1 MRKSARNKLAT
12 LLGALIF
19 GLSGQSDAVP
29 QEGPGAAVELV
40 DPKVLRVCADPRNMP
55 FSNQNGEGFENK
67 LAELLASKLGKS
79 LSYTWYPNSM
89 GFVRNTLG
97 SYKCDVIMGFPQG
110 DDIAQVTNPY
120 YATSYALVFKPGTGL
135 DGVDSLSDPRLKD
148 KRIGIVA
155 GTPPSSIMIANG
167 LMSRAKPYPLVI
179 DTRVDSSAEAM
190 IEDIEG
196 GTVDAGVLWGPMA
209 GYFAMHANPKLAVVP
224 LTGPRMTFRISM
236 AVRHQ
241 DQEFKRLLNGLIQ
254 ENQPEI
260 DALLLNYGVPLLDA
274 QNRPLA
280 AEVKK

>member
-1 MRKSARNKLAT
+1 MRKSSRNRFAALFTALAFG
-12 LLGALIF
+12 LLGQAY
-19 GLSGQSDAVP
+19 AVP
-29 QEGPGAAVELV
+29 QEGPGAAVELI
-40 DPKVLRVCADPRNMP
+40 DPKVLRVCADPRNLP
-55 FSNQNGEGFENK
+55 FSDEKGEGFENK

-97 SYKCDVIMGFPQG
+97 AYKCDIIMGFPQG

-120 YATSYALVFKPGTGL
+120 YATAYALVFKPGTGL
-135 DGVDSLSDPRLKD
+135 DGAGSLSDPRLKD

-155 GTPPSSIMIANG
+155 GTPPSNVMVANG

-179 DTRVDSSAEAM
+179 DTRVDSSARDM
-190 IEDIEG
+190 IRDIED
-196 GTVDAGVLWGPMA
+196 GTIGAGVLWGPMA
-209 GYFAMHANPKLAVVP
+209 GYFAMHSNPKLTVVP

-241 DQEFKRLLNGLIQ
+241 DQEFKRLLNRLIQ
-254 ENQPEI
+254 DNQGEI
-260 DALLLNYGVPLLDA
+260 NALLQSYGVPLLDA